1 MKWKSFLL
9 ALLAMVAL
17 TACTPGKENVDAKP
31 VLYLYPQE
39 ETSVTVQLDYD
50 GTFTTTYPAYNDGWN
65 VVAQPDGT
73 LTDPETGRQYY
84 CLFWEGVSDMEYDFS
99 EGFCVAG
106 SDTAAFLEQALAELG
121 LTEQEANEFL
131 IYWLPQM
138 EVNAYNLVSFQT
150 EAYTDH
156 ARLTI
161 TPEPDTVL
169 RVYMAW
175 KALDAPVELPEQTLE
190 GVERDGFTVVEWG
203 GCKVSESY

>member
-1 MKWKSFLL
+1 MMKWKSILL
-9 ALLAMVAL
+9 APLAMVAL
-17 TACTPGKENVDAKP
+17 TACTPDEGDLTAKP
-31 VLYLYPQE
+31 VIYLYPQE

-50 GTFTTTYPAYNDGWN
+50 GVFTTTYPAYHDGWT

-73 LTDPETGRQYY
+73 LTDPETGRQFY
-84 CLFWEGVSDMEYDFS
+84 CLFWEGVSDMAYDFS

-121 LTEQEANEFL
+121 LTEREANEFL

-138 EVNAYNLVSFQT
+138 EGNAYNLVSFQT

-161 TPEPDTVL
+161 TPEPDSVL

-175 KALDAPVELPEQTLE
+175 KAVDAPVELPEQTLE
-190 GVERDGFTVVEWG
+190 GFAREGFTVVEWG
-203 GCKVSESY
+203 GCNVS

>member
-17 TACTPGKENVDAKP
+17 TACTPEEGDLTAKP
-31 VLYLYPQE
+31 VIYLYPQE

-50 GTFTTTYPAYNDGWN
+50 GVFTTTYPAYDDGWN
-65 VVAQPDGT
+65 VLAQPDGT

-106 SDTAAFLEQALAELG
+106 RDTAAFLEHALAELG
-121 LTEQEANEFL
+121 LTEREANEFL

-138 EVNAYNLVSFQT
+138 EGNAYNLLSFQT

-161 TPEPDTVL
+161 TPEPDSVL

-190 GVERDGFTVVEWG
+190 GFEREGFTVVEWG
-203 GCKVSESY
+203 GCQVS